1 MKRSPK
7 SYGSY
12 ADFMR
17 EELTPMNRVGFSV
30 ADLEAEATFQAG
42 FEDLDVGDREALDF
56 GQQSYS
62 LR

>member
-1 MKRSPK
+1 MRRGPK

-17 EELTPMNRVGFSV
+17 EELKPMNRVGFSV

-42 FEDLDVGDREALDF
+42 FEDLDESREREALDF
-56 GQQSYS
+56 G
-62 LR
+62 R